1 MKNSCMSE
9 RALPSMRISN
19 RLLAL
24 LIFTL
29 FTPSLIANAATS
41 VPATFSF
48 QGAGYGH
55 GVGMSQFGA
64 RGQALEGKSAIDI
77 LRYYYSYV
85 TVEPMVDNQM
95 MRVNIGH
102 TLSTFS
108 IKDVSKLGR
117 IQVFEGNVQDTTT
130 AAPLRNLDVKSTLS
144 FTVLGTLAFP
154 SASSSSGQVDPLP
167 SGKIWTIRWS
177 GTRYLQGGPGV
188 VSVNVA
194 GSNTSYRYG
203 QIQVK
208 LVKAAVLGYRLE
220 VTNTVRLHD
229 EYLWGVGEM
238 PSSWPLAALQAQA
251 IASRTY
257 ALNKGATIRTAC
269 DCNIYSNS
277 ADQAF
282 VGYAKETQRTYGPL
296 WKAAVNSTSTDD
308 STGLTILFKSAP
320 ISAYFSSSSGGITES
335 ALNVWGT
342 AVPYAIAVSDP
353 WSLDPKINS
362 RYASWLR
369 PISQSVIASAFGLVD
384 VASLF
389 VNGKDASGRVAFITA
404 TSSAGKT
411 VKLTG
416 GAFASKAKLPSA
428 WFDVS
433 SQQVIIPAPSPTPSP
448 ALPTQSQTSPAPLG

>member
-1 MKNSCMSE
+1 
-9 RALPSMRISN
+9 
-19 RLLAL
+19 
-24 LIFTL
+24 
-29 FTPSLIANAATS
+29 
-41 VPATFSF
+41 
-48 QGAGYGH
+48 
-55 GVGMSQFGA
+55 MSQFGA
-64 RGQALEGKSAIDI
+64 RGQALYGKSAIDI

-102 TLSTFS
+102 TLNTFS
-108 IKDVSKLGR
+108 MKAVSKIGQ
-117 IQVFEGNVQDTTT
+117 IQIFEGDLKDTTP
-130 AAPLRNLDVKSTLS
+130 AAPLRTLDVKSTLS

-154 SASSSSGQVDPLP
+154 SVSSSAGQVDPLP

-177 GTRYLQGGPGV
+177 GTRYLQGDPAV

-208 LVKAAVLGYRLE
+208 LVKASVLGYRLE

-229 EYLWGVGEM
+229 EYLWGIGEM
-238 PSSWPLAALQAQA
+238 PSSWPLAALQAQV
-251 IASRTY
+251 IASRTF

-269 DCNIYSNS
+269 DCNIYSGS
-277 ADQAF
+277 SDQAF
-282 VGYAKETQRTYGPL
+282 VGYAKETQKTYGPL

-308 STGLTILFKSAP
+308 STGLTVLFKSAP

-342 AVPYAIAVSDP
+342 AVPYAIAVPDP
-353 WSLDPKINS
+353 WSLDPKNNPT
-362 RYASWLR
+362 YASWLR
-369 PISQSVIASAFGLVD
+369 PISQKVIASAFGLTD
-384 VASLF
+384 VASLY
-389 VNGKDASGRVAFITA
+389 VNGKDVSGRVATISA
-404 TSSAGKT
+404 TSSAGKI

-416 GAFASKAKLPSA
+416 GAFANKAKLPSA

-433 SQQVIIPAPSPTPSP
+433 NQQVIIPAPSPSPSPTPSP
-448 ALPTQSQTSPAPLG
+448 GSSTQPQPTPAPLG